1 MHSLIAFLA
10 MSSNQKEMALKHFQ
24 LALEAKPENESF
36 IKLCI
41 SFAKGAPLDPSF
53 SNEESVPLNAITH
66 LISGYAQFSQKD
78 HDSAKYGEII
88 DTCFQY
94 LFLGEHFEME

>member
-10 MSSNQKEMALKHFQ
+10 MSSNQKETALKHFQ

-36 IKLCI
+36 VKLCI
-41 SFAKGAPLDPSF
+41 NLAKGAPLDPSF
-53 SNEESVPLNAITH
+53 ANEESVPLKAITH

-78 HDSAKYGEII
+78 HDSAKYEDII
-88 DTCFQY
+88 NKCFQCY
-94 LFLGEHFEME
+94 FLGEHSEME